1 MPLHLLKFLHTNQEL
16 SKQFTLP
23 IFTPLQIRKCSGRG
37 HFSHLA
43 PKVDHS
49 PQAL

>member
-23 IFTPLQIRKCSGRG
+23 IFTL
-37 HFSHLA
+37 
-43 PKVDHS
+43 
-49 PQAL
+49 